1 MPRRIGTSH
10 LAGIALKAWSGLRSE
25 DPLHT
30 RRLRKS
36 RCTRNPSG
44 REWPRQFTIAPGK
57 RGYRKGVR
65 HPLLATSVGLRHSDR
80 AIGAFSALREQYG
93 AYLRIEIDNPI
104 VHPAMQR
111 IPAIGKLLDIFEI
124 GPAPMSGSATTV
136 KQTTRTLAPSM
147 RMNADLG
154 DWDASLLNVQIG
166 QSGQPLSGHYKDEW
180 NDYYNGR
187 SYPMQFQK
195 VQAKSTLELRPGR

>member
-1 MPRRIGTSH
+1 VATPVSDSSRKT
-10 LAGIALKAWSGLRSE
+10 GLSE
-25 DPLHT
+25 RGPA
-30 RRLRKS
+30 S
-36 RCTRNPSG
+36 PSG
-44 REWPRQFTIAPGK
+44 NFGRVT
-57 RGYRKGVR
+57 
-65 HPLLATSVGLRHSDR
+65 PLDR

-166 QSGQPLSGHYKDEW
+166 HPASRCRATIRMSGTTITTA
-180 NDYYNGR
+180 R